1 MRKLFFSFTL
11 EAKSYMKKMGKLVLP
26 QIIFI
31 YTKKFFRNPKKF
43 LGKTEKT

>member
-26 QIIFI
+26 QIIF
-31 YTKKFFRNPKKF
+31 FRNPKKF